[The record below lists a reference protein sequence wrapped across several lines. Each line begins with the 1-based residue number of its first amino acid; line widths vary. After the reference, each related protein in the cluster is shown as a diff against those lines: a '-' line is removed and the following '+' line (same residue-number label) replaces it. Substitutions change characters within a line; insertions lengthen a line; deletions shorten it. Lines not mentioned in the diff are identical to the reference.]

1 MSIPDVGIAGNS
13 VPDISLYTPPIRMG
27 LLAPQLPSGVSMQLP
42 VVQIP
47 GCVEAHVD
55 SELQTGLT
63 TSDPDRIA
71 IYCDSGMPSYDA
83 MSYEPNNLKPRPKR
97 QIPNTGG
104 LGRREE
110 EKAEEK
116 ADDEVVPPVAF
127 PSQDLPLFSVAT
139 ANTEEESVAAKPRC
153 QQDEIIRNG
162 KCIKLVQPDNKIS
175 EVAAKYLPPLEAATT
190 TATIATIATVSALV
204 AKPVANFLLKLI
216 KPMIKK
222 IIAKIKKAL
231 GKKVKVRSLRERML
245 AQRARNQLLRQARDL
260 MG

>member
-1 MSIPDVGIAGNS
+1 MSIPDIGLAGSS

-27 LLAPQLPSGVSMQLP
+27 LFAPQLPHGVSMALP

-55 SELQTGLT
+55 SELQTELT
-63 TSDPDRIA
+63 SNDPDRIA
-71 IYCDSGMPSYDA
+71 IYCDSGMPSFNA
-83 MSYEPNNLKPRPKR
+83 MSLEPNYWRPKSSR

-104 LGRREE
+104 LGGQQE
-110 EKAEEK
+110 EKEDQEEQ
-116 ADDEVVPPVAF
+116 AVQPPTLPRQEL
-127 PSQDLPLFSVAT
+127 PSFSVAT
-139 ANTEEESVAAKPRC
+139 AVLDESKSSGKPKC
-153 QQDEIIRNG
+153 EPGEIIRNG
-162 KCIKLVQPDNKIS
+162 KCIELVQPDNKIA
-175 EVAAKYLPPLEAATT
+175 EVATKYLPPLEAATT

-231 GKKVKVRSLRERML
+231 GKKVKVRSLRERVL

>member
-1 MSIPDVGIAGNS
+1 MAIPDIGLGGASI
-13 VPDISLYTPPIRMG
+13 PDISLYTPPIRMG
-27 LLAPQLPSGVSMQLP
+27 LLAPQLPPGVSMQLP

-55 SELQTGLT
+55 SELQTELT
-63 TSDPDRIA
+63 TSDPGRVT
-71 IYCDSGMPSYDA
+71 IYCDSGIPSYDP
-83 MSYEPNNLKPRPKR
+83 MSFEPNRLQPVRSNR
-97 QIPNTGG
+97 IPNTGG
-104 LGRREE
+104 LGREQEKTEE
-110 EKAEEK
+110 VAEAPSLPKQKA
-116 ADDEVVPPVAF
+116 
-127 PSQDLPLFSVAT
+127 PSFNVAT
-139 ANTEEESVAAKPRC
+139 ANTADEPVVSRPKC

-162 KCIKLVQPDNKIS
+162 KCIKLVQPENKIA
-175 EVAAKYLPPLEAATT
+175 EAAAKYLPPLEAATT

-204 AKPVANFLLKLI
+204 AKPVADFLLKLI

-231 GKKVKVRSLRERML
+231 GKKVKVRSLRERVL

>member
-1 MSIPDVGIAGNS
+1 
-13 VPDISLYTPPIRMG
+13 MG
-27 LLAPQLPSGVSMQLP
+27 LLAPQLPDGVSMTLP

-55 SELQTGLT
+55 SKLQTELT
-63 TSDPDRIA
+63 SNDPDRIA
-71 IYCDSGMPSYDA
+71 IYCDSGMPSFDA
-83 MSYEPNNLKPRPKR
+83 MSYQTNYYQPAAKR

-104 LGRREE
+104 LGHRPEKE
-110 EKAEEK
+110 EKAAE
-116 ADDEVVPPVAF
+116 DEVQPTV
-127 PSQDLPLFSVAT
+127 LPKQKLPTHSIAT
-139 ANTEEESVAAKPRC
+139 AVLKEESAKGRPKC
-153 QQDEIIRNG
+153 EQGEIIRGG
-162 KCIKLVQPDNKIS
+162 KCIKLVQPDNKII
-175 EVAAKYLPPLEAATT
+175 EAAAKYLPPLEAATT

-204 AKPVANFLLKLI
+204 AKPAADFLLKLI

-231 GKKVKVRSLRERML
+231 GKKVKVRSLRERVL

>member
-1 MSIPDVGIAGNS
+1 MSIPDIGLGGAS
-13 VPDISLYTPPIRMG
+13 VPDVSLYTPPVRMG
-27 LLAPQLPSGVSMQLP
+27 LIAPQLPSGVSMQLP

-55 SELQTGLT
+55 SELQTELT
-63 TSDPDRIA
+63 TNDPGRVA
-71 IYCDSGMPSYDA
+71 VYCDSGMPSYDP
-83 MSYEPNNLKPRPKR
+83 MSFEPNRLQPVGLK

-104 LGRREE
+104 LGKEQ
-110 EKAEEK
+110 EKAEAE
-116 ADDEVVPPVAF
+116 EVAGPPALPKQSL
-127 PSQDLPLFSVAT
+127 PSFNVAT
-139 ANTEEESVAAKPRC
+139 ANTKEDLVVSRPECK
-153 QQDEIIRNG
+153 QDEIIRNG
-162 KCIKLVQPDNKIS
+162 KCIKLVQPENKIA
-175 EVAAKYLPPLEAATT
+175 EAAAKYLPPLEAATT
-190 TATIATIATVSALV
+190 TATIATVATVSALV
-204 AKPVANFLLKLI
+204 AKPVADFLLKLI